1 MQNLLKEESLDVG
14 SDAEAVE
21 LAAGRVK
28 ELLPTLPLGISSDR
42 ADVDRKRPLLSP
54 KLMELLSYLVKGASN
69 IEIAQRTNLPISTV
83 LGRRSR
89 LMEILGAKSAF
100 DAAEKVDYYRGREKR
115 FSWIN
120 FHKMK

>member
-21 LAAGRVK
+21 LAAGRVN
-28 ELLPTLPLGISSDR
+28 ELLPTLPLGISSER

-120 FHKMK
+120 YHKMK